1 MDITRAVSAVLRREG
16 VGSGGNAPGTG
27 ALPIRLFVLNPLW
40 GFNCKLMDQKE
51 LSSQIGEERG
61 QPALPFILLPRER
74 VSTNT
79 LRTSERPGSRFWK
92 IGRQRFDG
100 SRATLPKPL

>member
-27 ALPIRLFVLNPLW
+27 ALPIRPFVPNPLW

-51 LSSQIGEERG
+51 LSSQIGEERR
-61 QPALPFILLPRER
+61 QPASPFILLPRER
-74 VSTNT
+74 VSTNP
-79 LRTSERPGSRFWK
+79 LRTSNGQKKSRSARK
-92 IGRQRFDG
+92 VLQRTD
-100 SRATLPKPL
+100 PLTGGG